1 MKKKYQKPTM
11 EVIEMKQS
19 RFLCASSYNGAPQQF
34 DWNMDV
40 EAELSE

>member
-19 RFLCASSYNGAPQQF
+19 RFLCASPYDGAPRLY
-34 DWNMDV
+34 DWDMDV